1 MIFDQ
6 LVLNKVKE
14 IETNNIGE
22 LSSVSAIY
30 VEAGFSMKD
39 SGGIDLFSL
48 REELR
53 QKSIGIFS
61 DYYSN
66 LNKSKAFFEDQIT
79 PGVELLPNG
88 TTIDLERVEFTNT
101 GEEECERVDFKK
113 VFFIPSA
120 LLTPPTEEPNEVVS
134 PSGGFVEICNVP
146 DFRSKV
152 KFIQTFMK
160 INFLALQR
168 PKNNEFV
175 KGINFRKFS
184 TNKKKLTKFI
194 SLFNSVLE
202 NNKFKINKLKNESV
216 VIYFSKNLQTV
227 SKITFKNPDTGQEL
241 TVFSQTEGQFN
252 ARAFEPFSD
261 ARANFYVKNF
271 DSIYPD
277 LAAASF
283 KRKNINF
290 RTLVAR
296 NFLAPGVS
304 LEDNDCM
311 SQSFGTSDA
320 SAAALSGRLREVLR
334 DQATR
339 GARSLLQQ
347 NPFKTVEELA
357 KESSLLDS
365 PDIKRAMKKKLKQEL
380 VAEGRSIVKEGKEFF
395 AQLQGPPKEQVD
407 KLGRFVNSIEWEE
420 IIAMA
425 AVSIAAR
432 YGAGE
437 ILDED
442 FIKKQLAERISKHFT
457 GERALRDLMG
467 KLGTAELQAFAVFF
481 SIALLEQEGK
491 TPESE
496 EAKLNLIQLKHDE
509 LNAEIPD
516 EVLENPEMSENPATV
531 LQYEFNT
538 HELASKTT
546 KPTELDFLASPQTT
560 ETNQEK
566 KQLFSFALNSAD
578 FTLAKE
584 QFIDIVVNLSNC
596 DRQNNADLYTKMIM
610 FLIEEFGG
618 PMLDYFDEWSEFINA
633 WDVNNLD
640 FCNLPDLNIPKFKL
654 FPINITIP
662 DISFLDIFKF
672 IFNIILAA
680 LFALL
685 LKLIQAIIEF
695 VLSLIPDFIFDFE
708 PCEFANALKDFS
720 QVLRGVVCQAMNG
733 EGPLENRLADIG
745 CKILDAQT
753 SNEINNR
760 DLVNFFKDSC
770 RQGLLPGASLV
781 ELLGGDA
788 SEETKA
794 RAAEYFRTVGNEALA
809 VEITNNPEILSQAG
823 GAIGSVVGI
832 TDLVAALDNFEPTF
846 PGLNSNGFVSNLDLC
861 SDPEASDILDE
872 LCTEPNPELRQ
883 QLLRILEQQRESD
896 REDSAKLFGY
906 LANPQSLTREI
917 EDQIPNLI
925 HPSLV
930 IPGLVRDG
938 QLDQIPLVK
947 NSPSFA
953 LNRDEQT
960 LLEVN
965 TQSIKSNL
973 ESLDS
978 SVASYGSSLIRKSNK
993 YKNKIEALRAVAP
1006 DPFSTE
1012 VAVSFD
1018 FDESKEQI
1026 ISGSFSNDLFI
1037 ADLMPA
1043 EAKEKVEELT
1053 SELSPETQNSKKLS
1067 FDLGVEY
1074 YKQEVFTPL
1083 QQEFSKE
1090 DTSPEKVLT
1099 SDIFSSED
1107 LSLFSAIAIENGHLV
1122 KEVID
1127 PVISINNSSLD
1138 LDALS
1143 VKMKIT
1149 GEAIIKE
1156 SLQKRI
1162 KNTGLDLGDIL
1173 GEIIE
1178 TEEDEDFTFE
1188 GAANLLPTTQQE
1200 SVINNYLTGDFEQTK
1215 TYKRFIKSLPE
1226 YSELLLAKTDSELAV
1241 IKETIKTIINS
1252 IVLEEVHA
1260 RSALLLGD
1268 WNEPYAINDTETAV
1282 YNLSTLNYNVED
1294 KINLKYSDFAVK
1306 FFEITISGYNAIS
1319 YYLYEIEKTTGN
1331 LAAVSNSLGRT
1342 ATPKDL
1348 MNIEISKAIKAIN
1361 SSFEPGASRLLASEI
1376 EGKSKRFSVI
1386 YNFETPSFFSSVLS
1400 DGDFEAFLS
1409 KSAKN
1414 NQKNMFL
1421 SSNLSFEVVLKPG
1434 SEHYDAIQSL
1444 DLEQINLK
1452 ATNENVNNL
1461 FITRKSYLKRETFD
1475 SLKNGEAVLLDY
1487 DDVFSV
1493 DFNPSEDKRPLMAS
1507 IFNFAIPGDDF
1518 ESFIFESFTVK
1529 PVYRVFTTCL
1539 TKEDAEAARITVGDG
1554 SLSRSENRSLGIFKK
1569 QKVNSIYSAT
1579 NNRIFNSSII
1589 DGEQIEGAGFALVEL
1604 ASYQGPLL
1612 NAQTYTEFENPNL
1625 IRRFMKS
1632 EENSTSA
1639 QDFKKNA
1646 SINILLSCLVPYSNI
1661 INEATS
1667 YVLEG
1672 IINKTDEGDGPG
1684 RKLLSPI
1691 EEQIEIT
1698 HLVSKRILS
1707 NVK

>member
-6 LVLNKVKE
+6 LVLNQVKE
-14 IETNNIGE
+14 IKTNNIGE

-30 VEAGFSMKD
+30 VETGFSMKD

-66 LNKSKAFFEDQIT
+66 LNKSKAFFEDQTI

-88 TTIDLERVEFTNT
+88 TTIDLERVEFINT
-101 GEEECERVDFKK
+101 GEEECERVEFKK
-113 VFFIPSA
+113 VFFIPSS
-120 LLTPPTEEPNEVVS
+120 LLTSPTEEPNEVVS

-202 NNKFKINKLKNESV
+202 NNKVKVNKLKSQSI
-216 VIYFSKNLQTV
+216 VIYFSRNLQTV
-227 SKITFKNPDTGQEL
+227 AKITLKNSGTGQEL
-241 TVFSQTEGQFN
+241 TIFSQTEGQFN
-252 ARAFEPFSD
+252 ARAFEAFSD
-261 ARANFYVKNF
+261 ARVNFYVKNF

-277 LAAASF
+277 LAATSF

-290 RTLVAR
+290 RTLIKR

-304 LEDNDCM
+304 IEDNDCM
-311 SQSFGTSDA
+311 SQSFGTTDG
-320 SAAALSGRLREVLR
+320 SAAALSRRLREILR
-334 DQATR
+334 EQATKD
-339 GARSLLQQ
+339 ARSLLEQ
-347 NPFKTVEELA
+347 NPFKTVEDLTR
-357 KESSLLDS
+357 ESGLLDS

-380 VAEGRSIVKEGKEFF
+380 VVEGRSIVKEAKQFF
-395 AQLQGPPKEQVD
+395 AQLQGSPQKKVD
-407 KLGRFVNSIEWEE
+407 ELGRFVNSVEWEE
-420 IIAMA
+420 IIAMSTA
-425 AVSIAAR
+425 SIAGR
-432 YGAGE
+432 YGVDE
-437 ILDED
+437 VLDED
-442 FIKKQLAERISKHFT
+442 FIKRQLAERISKHFT
-457 GERALRDLMG
+457 GERVLRDLMG

-481 SIALLEQEGK
+481 SIAILEQEGK
-491 TPESE
+491 FSEGETP
-496 EAKLNLIQLKHDE
+496 KKDLIQREYDKLTV
-509 LNAEIPD
+509 EIPD
-516 EVLENPEMSENPATV
+516 EILENPEMSENPATV

-546 KPTELDFLASPQTT
+546 KPTELDFLVSPQTT
-560 ETNQEK
+560 KINQEK
-566 KQLFSFALNSAD
+566 KQLFSFALNDPD

-596 DRQNNADLYTKMIM
+596 DRQNNAELYTKMIM

-618 PMLDYFDEWSEFINA
+618 PMLDYFDEWSEFVNA

-662 DISFLDIFKF
+662 DINFLDIFKF
-672 IFNIILAA
+672 IFNIILSV

-695 VLSLIPDFIFDFE
+695 ILSLIPDFVFDFE

-720 QVLRGVVCQAMNG
+720 QVLRGVVCQTMNG
-733 EGPLENRLADIG
+733 PGPLEDRLADIG

-753 SNEINNR
+753 SNEVNNR

-770 RQGLLPGASLV
+770 RQGLLPGPSLV
-781 ELLGGDA
+781 ELLNGDA
-788 SEETKA
+788 SEETKI

-809 VEITNNPEILSQAG
+809 IEITNSPEILSQAG

-832 TDLVAALDNFEPTF
+832 ADLIAALDNFEPTF

-872 LCTEPNPELRQ
+872 LCTKPNPELRQ
-883 QLLRILEQQRESD
+883 QLLNILEQQRESD
-896 REDSAKLFGY
+896 REDSARLFGY
-906 LANPQSLTREI
+906 LANPESLTREI
-917 EDQIPNLI
+917 EEQIPNLI

-930 IPGLVRDG
+930 IPGLVKDG

-953 LNRDEQT
+953 LNRDEQA

-965 TQSIKSNL
+965 AQSIKSNL

-978 SVASYGSSLIRKSNK
+978 SIASYGSALIRKSNK
-993 YKNKIEALRAVAP
+993 YKNKIEALRLT
-1006 DPFSTE
+1006 DLEPFSTE
-1012 VAVSFD
+1012 ISTNFD
-1018 FDESKEQI
+1018 FNENKEQI
-1026 ISGSFSNDLFI
+1026 ISSAFSNDLFV
-1037 ADLMPA
+1037 ANLMPA

-1053 SELSPETQNSKKLS
+1053 SELTLETQNSKKLS

-1083 QQEFSKE
+1083 QQEVSKE

-1099 SDIFSSED
+1099 SNIFSSED
-1107 LSLFSAIAIENGHLV
+1107 LFLFSDTAIENGHLV
-1122 KEVID
+1122 KEVVD
-1127 PVISINNSSLD
+1127 PVITIDESSLD

-1143 VKMKIT
+1143 TQMKIT
-1149 GEAIIKE
+1149 GETIIKE

-1162 KNTGLDLGDIL
+1162 KNTGLDLGDAI
-1173 GEIIE
+1173 GEMIE
-1178 TEEDEDFTFE
+1178 TKEDEGFAFE

-1200 SVINNYLTGDFEQTK
+1200 SVIENYLTGDFNQTK

-1226 YSELLLAKTDSELAV
+1226 YSDLLLAKTDSELAV

-1260 RSALLLGD
+1260 RSALMLGD
-1268 WNEPYAINDTETAV
+1268 WGEPYAINDTETAV
-1282 YNLSTLNYNVED
+1282 YNLSTLNYNIED
-1294 KINLKYSDFAVK
+1294 KINLNYSDFSVK

-1331 LAAVSNSLGRT
+1331 LTAASRALGRT
-1342 ATPKDL
+1342 ATPRDL
-1348 MNIEISKAIKAIN
+1348 MNIEIGKAIKAIN
-1361 SSFEPGASRLLASEI
+1361 NSFEPGPARLLTSKI
-1376 EGKSKRFSVI
+1376 EGKSKRRSII
-1386 YNFETPSFFSSVLS
+1386 YNFETPSFFSSVLAE
-1400 DGDFEAFLS
+1400 DDFEAFLS
-1409 KSAKN
+1409 KSTKN

-1421 SSNLSFEVVLKPG
+1421 SSNLSFEIVLKPG
-1434 SEHYDAIQSL
+1434 SDYYTAIQA
-1444 DLEQINLK
+1444 LEL
-1452 ATNENVNNL
+1452 NNI
-1461 FITRKSYLKRETFD
+1461 FTFD
-1475 SLKNGEAVLLDY
+1475 RTGPAENAFILSKTGLKNKVFTLFKNGEPILLGYNDIFS
-1487 DDVFSV
+1487 DDEGQNNFFYLLYEELAPTQPFEEFVFALC
-1493 DFNPSEDKRPLMAS
+1493 DIRA
-1507 IFNFAIPGDDF
+1507 
-1518 ESFIFESFTVK
+1518 
-1529 PVYRVFTTCL
+1529 VYRVFASAP
-1539 TKEDAEAARITVGDG
+1539 TKALLSANLVNAEDLID
-1554 SLSRSENRSLGIFKK
+1554 SELKSSGIFKQ
-1569 QKVNSIYSAT
+1569 QKINSFFSANST
-1579 NNRIFNSSII
+1579 RVFNSPLE
-1589 DGEQIEGAGFALVEL
+1589 EQTIHGGGFALVVL
-1604 ASYQGPLL
+1604 AHYESDQL
-1612 NAQTYTEFENPNL
+1612 NVENYEDFINEQL
-1625 IRRFMKS
+1625 ISTLMKS
-1632 EENSTSA
+1632 DENSRAS

-1667 YVLEG
+1667 YVLEAAIDNTEEVG
-1672 IINKTDEGDGPG
+1672 K
-1684 RKLLSPI
+1684 KLLSSI
-1691 EEQIEIT
+1691 EDQIAIT